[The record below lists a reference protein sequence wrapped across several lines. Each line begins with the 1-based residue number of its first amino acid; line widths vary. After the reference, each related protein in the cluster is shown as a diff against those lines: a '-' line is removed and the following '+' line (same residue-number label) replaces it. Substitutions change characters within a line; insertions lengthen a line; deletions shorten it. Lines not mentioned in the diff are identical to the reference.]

1 MDLIKIN
8 KLFTPGVKLMLI
20 ASLAFA
26 GMNVSVKYI
35 KHIPVFEIILFRAI
49 ITLII
54 SYATLKKKKV
64 NPWGT
69 HHKFLIARG
78 VFGAIG
84 LICYFYTLQHLQLAN
99 AIVIHYLSPIF
110 TTLIAMLFLN
120 EKVRTVQWLAF
131 AVSFT
136 GVIMVK
142 GFANINPYDFLIGV
156 FGAFFSGLAYNAIRN
171 MKDKED
177 ADVIIFYHP
186 LVSLPIV
193 ATYMFMYSNDMVMP
207 SKYDWI
213 FLISTGIFTQIGQY
227 FITRAYQK
235 DTAARISSVSYI
247 GIVWGVVLGKM
258 IFDDHYPAT
267 VLTGMS
273 VVLLGVMIN
282 LNAQKIKK
290 WYRKFNRPISHF

>member
-1 MDLIKIN
+1 MDLSKIN

-49 ITLII
+49 ITLVI
-54 SYATLKKKKV
+54 SYLTLKKKKV

-110 TTLIAMLFLN
+110 TTLIAMFFLN
-120 EKVRTVQWLAF
+120 EKVRTVQWFSF

-142 GFANINPYDFLIGV
+142 GFANINPFDFLIGV
-156 FGAFFSGLAYNAIRN
+156 IGAFFSGLAYNAIRN

-193 ATYMFMYSNDMVMP
+193 AAYMFMYSNDMVMP

-290 WYRKFNRPISHF
+290 WYRRFNRPISHF